1 MLKTNFVKTNN
12 ETDVTNFAIAVRHE
26 LAKMSIQY
34 NNVAIARKAVV
45 ATNEKGT
52 YSDSKVQEAT
62 LAMEELEEENGKL
75 QTLVDETK
83 DTWASVLCDMVKPN
97 EKGFANNAQVVRTVF
112 RVLACAE
119 NSKLYK
125 YAIIPTFQSPALYEA
140 MEEIHVTSKVGTD
153 GHTIYNKDA
162 YKKASE
168 ELDKIMRDSFSLPVE
183 TAYTKV
189 VRVKLNS
196 TDRNILHNIY
206 VKGFKNDF
214 TKSKKTDDITFNG
227 RTINTACKVNKDGSV
242 DYTGLANDIAKI
254 VIGKYAK

>member
-1 MLKTNFVKTNN
+1 MLKTNFIKNTNN
-12 ETDVTNFAIAVRHE
+12 DTVTNFAIAVRHE

-125 YAIIPTFQSPALYEA
+125 YAIIPAFQSPALYEA

-153 GHTIYNKDA
+153 GHTIYNKGA

-168 ELDKIMRDSFSLPVE
+168 ELDRIMRDTFSLPVE
-183 TAYTKV
+183 TAYTKAF
-189 VRVKLNS
+189 RVKLNAS
-196 TDRNILHNIY
+196 DRNTLHSVY
-206 VKGFKNDF
+206 VKDFKNNISND
-214 TKSKKTDDITFNG
+214 TFKG
-227 RTINTACKVNKDGSV
+227 RTFITACKVNKKDGSI
-242 DYTGLANDIAKI
+242 DYSKLANDIAKI